1 MLMRVLK
8 IVLLSERM
16 KRMEVCRELEVV
28 FDLLNVH
35 GWSWVYGH

>member
-8 IVLLSERM
+8 IVLLSERV
-16 KRMEVCRELEVV
+16 KSMEVCRELEAV

-35 GWSWVYGH
+35 EVGSFVF